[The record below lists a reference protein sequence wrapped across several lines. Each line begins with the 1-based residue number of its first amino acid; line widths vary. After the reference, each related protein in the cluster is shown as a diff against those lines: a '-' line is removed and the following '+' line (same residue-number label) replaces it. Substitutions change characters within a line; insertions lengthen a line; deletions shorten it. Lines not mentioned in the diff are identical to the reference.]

1 MSYVLRYLM
10 SKLIMNNIKQ
20 ELFKEFF
27 ATLIKTSR
35 IAEKNVNYSLED
47 KTATIL
53 QMQGL
58 SYLSESPNSTVSELA
73 RALNMSSSSI
83 AQFTD
88 RLNENQLISR
98 KPDVNDRRIV
108 RLNLSD
114 KGKAGIVETR
124 KRMFLKMGKV
134 LNLITETDLKDLI
147 RIQKKILHSLEK
159 QEK

>member
-20 ELFKEFF
+20 ELFEEFF
-27 ATLIKTSR
+27 ATLIKISR
-35 IAEKNVNYSLED
+35 ITEKNVNYSLED
-47 KTATIL
+47 KTATFL

-88 RLNENQLISR
+88 RLTENQLISR

-114 KGKAGIVETR
+114 KGKAEIIETR

-147 RIQKKILHSLEK
+147 RIHKKILHLLEK